1 MLLSV
6 DGCDHFALCICTPE
20 APLDFFRVF
29 ILPTHEH
36 VGRSMFFCLLLEFWM
51 RCTHACRNFGRWNLK
66 GKVWSLSSRWS
77 ILPSPLILG
86 PVSLCGQYLTNVRMH
101 LQVNYVRPA
110 PTVLRLDPMQ
120 ITAKTE
126 TKISLY
132 MKYLAPVSI
141 VSQVSIKSSR
151 ACNTSHNTSMNFA
164 QTHVLLIFCIIVFW
178 RRFVIFC
185 NSLRSWLMEKVPPNQ
200 MLNCNFRMRYTPLS
214 RSLRTQSL
222 QGAWRL

>member
-1 MLLSV
+1 MDVIILRSAYVLQR
-6 DGCDHFALCICTPE
+6 
-20 APLDFFRVF
+20 PLDFFSF
-29 ILPTHEH
+29 FFPTHEH
-36 VGRSMFFCLLLEFWM
+36 VGRGMLVCLLGFWM
-51 RCTHACRNFGRWNLK
+51 RCTYACRNFGRWNLK

-132 MKYLAPVSI
+132 MKYLAPVSS

-151 ACNTSHNTSMNFA
+151 VYAIPVITRVFVLRRPACCLFS
-164 QTHVLLIFCIIVFW
+164 V
-178 RRFVIFC
+178 
-185 NSLRSWLMEKVPPNQ
+185 
-200 MLNCNFRMRYTPLS
+200 
-214 RSLRTQSL
+214 
-222 QGAWRL
+222 

>member
-1 MLLSV
+1 MDV
-6 DGCDHFALCICTPE
+6 I
-20 APLDFFRVF
+20 
-29 ILPTHEH
+29 ILRCAYVLRRHH
-36 VGRSMFFCLLLEFWM
+36 SIFLGFLFCRRMNMFGRSMFFCLLLEFWM

-132 MKYLAPVSI
+132 MKYLAPVSS

-151 ACNTSHNTSMNFA
+151 AYAIPVITRVF
-164 QTHVLLIFCIIVFW
+164 VL
-178 RRFVIFC
+178 RRPACCLFSV
-185 NSLRSWLMEKVPPNQ
+185 
-200 MLNCNFRMRYTPLS
+200 
-214 RSLRTQSL
+214 
-222 QGAWRL
+222 